1 MTQTERMSTLELRA
15 SMSLASIYGLRMLGM
30 FLILPIFSIFAETL
44 PGGQNHLL
52 IGLALGAYG
61 LTQAIFQLPFGIASD
76 RYGRKR
82 MIYIGLVVFALG
94 SFIAGFTD
102 DLYTII
108 FGRAIQ
114 GAGAVSAAVTA
125 LTADLT
131 REEHR
136 TKAMAIIGGTIGITF
151 AMSLVLGPT
160 LNRWIGVPG
169 IFLMTG
175 ILAALAILVVR
186 FVVPDPKV
194 SHFHSDA
201 EAAPGRLKEVLR
213 DKQLLR
219 LNYGIFALHAAQ
231 MAMFVVV
238 PFALQQTSGM
248 NVSDHWQVYLPVMV
262 ASFVLMLPALLYG
275 EKQGRLKAV
284 FITAIAV
291 MLGAQLLF
299 AGAIHHFWGIVISL
313 TAYFLAFNLLEAS
326 LPSII
331 SRVAP
336 AASKGTAI
344 GVYNTSQSLGVFVGG
359 VAGGYLS
366 NYYGFSAVFIFC
378 GALMAVWLFL
388 AARMTP
394 PPAIRNKMYRIAD
407 ISQAQAQVLRNQ
419 LASLQGVREVVVLPE
434 EGVAILKVDM
444 RQPWDEARAESLIRN
459 GFAPAAEPVAAG

>member
-1 MTQTERMSTLELRA
+1 
-15 SMSLASIYGLRMLGM
+15 MSLASIYGLRMLGM
-30 FLILPIFSIFAETL
+30 FLILPIFSIYAETL

-61 LTQAIFQLPFGIASD
+61 LTQALFQLPFGMASD

-82 MIYIGLVVFALG
+82 MIYIGLAVFAIG
-94 SFIAGFTD
+94 SFIAGFAD

-160 LNRWIGVPG
+160 LNRYIGVPG

-175 ILAALAILVVR
+175 ILAALAILVVK
-186 FVVPDPKV
+186 FVVPDPQA
-194 SHFHSDA
+194 SRFHSDA

-213 DKQLLR
+213 DRQLLR

-238 PFALQQTSGM
+238 PFALKQTSGM
-248 NVSDHWQVYLPVMV
+248 SENDHWQVYLPVMV
-262 ASFVLMLPALLYG
+262 ASFVLMLPALIYG
-275 EKQGRLKAV
+275 EKQGRLKPV
-284 FITAIAV
+284 FVGAIAI
-291 MLGAQLLF
+291 MLTAQLLF
-299 AGAIHHFWGIVISL
+299 AGTIDHFWGVVVSL

-344 GVYNTSQSLGVFVGG
+344 GVYNTSQSLGIFVGG
-359 VAGGYLS
+359 AAGGYLS
-366 NYYGFSAVFIFC
+366 NFHGFAAVFLFC
-378 GALMAVWLFL
+378 GALMAIWLLL

-394 PPAIRNKMYRIAD
+394 PPAIRNRMYRIAD
-407 ISQAQAQVLRNQ
+407 IDQAQAQELRSR
-419 LASLQGVREVVVLPE
+419 LAALQGVREVVVLPE

-444 RQPWDEARAESLIRN
+444 REPWDEASAEALIRN
-459 GFAPAAEPVAAG
+459 GFTAAPEPAAAG